1 MPKKF
6 IGMHFFN
13 PVPALKLVDIIQGI
27 ETSDET
33 YEAVSNLAERLE
45 LPLRPRAQD
54 SVLRRKPQHT
64 LRLAVLR
71 GRLLQGRRRSDGQVL
86 RRPVFVPRWLQDER
100 LVPVLRDEVRRGDAG
115 GQQYLPRLGAAYDP
129 NLGSQET
136 SQYGTI
142 KEAQRVRLQ
151 GPDHPQLELG

>member
-13 PVPALKLVDIIQGI
+13 PVPALKLVEIIRGI

-86 RRPVFVPRWLQDER
+86 RRPVFVPR
-100 LVPVLRDEVRRGDAG
+100 LVQANGWYQFSVQRCEEAMREVSSISR
-115 GQQYLPRLGAAYDP
+115 
-129 NLGSQET
+129 
-136 SQYGTI
+136 I
-142 KEAQRVRLQ
+142 
-151 GPDHPQLELG
+151 